1 MHKRFTSIVGLI
13 TIALILSANSA
24 IASHHTRT
32 KASDDEAQEHV
43 RKALAALQLAQPE
56 LQNAAGD
63 FCGHRGAAIDAANT
77 AVQQLTGA
85 IACMSEKAL
94 GYKTKKSGTLPNT
107 RAAVKE
113 LKKARKDLANS
124 SNTFCGNRDAALSA
138 VDAAIAQL
146 HLVLDCNGM

>member
-1 MHKRFTSIVGLI
+1 MHTRFTSILGLV
-13 TIALILSANSA
+13 TIALLLSANSA
-24 IASHHTRT
+24 VAHSRSHT
-32 KASDDEAQEHV
+32 KAKDDAEEHV

-63 FCGHRGAAIDAANT
+63 FCGHRAAAIDAANT

-85 IACMSEKAL
+85 LACMTGKAL
-94 GYKTKKSGTLPNT
+94 GYKTHKSGTLPNT

-124 SNTFCGNRDAALSA
+124 DNTFCGNRDAALAA